1 VKNPPSLE
9 GFKLTAPDGKISLQI
24 MRSFFEKKYWV
35 LLISILALG
44 ALTVLSFSL
53 KSVKFD
59 EAQPVG
65 WGEPSSF
72 LGGGAGGS
80 SLFGVSLEMQVGLF
94 ISLLILAGLVSLL
107 ISAEARKRFL
117 RLVLNLAI
125 TYWVLTYVIKKYP
138 DMLSALNP
146 DSFSEI
152 PPPSS
157 GEVTVIPSAVFTPPE
172 QTPLLSYAISVLILL
187 VMAFSM
193 WYLYRVWKK
202 MNPPKSQSA
211 LDEIAKIA
219 RATLKDLSASGNSAD
234 VITNCY
240 VRMSDVVADKKN
252 IYRGL
257 SMTPTE
263 FATSLERS
271 GLPGDA
277 VRNLTRLFESVRY
290 GGNKVGPKETNEAVA
305 CLTTIVHYCGE
316 TI

>member
-1 VKNPPSLE
+1 
-9 GFKLTAPDGKISLQI
+9 

-65 WGEPSSF
+65 WGEAASSF
-72 LGGGAGGS
+72 GSGSSPGGS

-94 ISLLILAGLVSLL
+94 ISLFFLAALVSLL

-117 RLVLNLAI
+117 RMALNLAFM
-125 TYWVLTYVIKKYP
+125 YWALTYAIKKYP
-138 DMLSALNP
+138 EILSALNP

-152 PPPSS
+152 PPPAN
-157 GEVTVIPSAVFTPPE
+157 GEVVEVPFAVFTPPE
-172 QTPLLSYAISVLILL
+172 QTPFLSYVISVLILL
-187 VMAFSM
+187 TMAFSA
-193 WYLYRVWKK
+193 WYLYRLWRKL
-202 MNPPKSQSA
+202 NPPRSQSA

-219 RATLKDLSASGNSAD
+219 RATLKDLSAGGDSAD

-263 FATSLERS
+263 FANNLERS

>member
-1 VKNPPSLE
+1 
-9 GFKLTAPDGKISLQI
+9 

-35 LLISILALG
+35 LLISILALV

-65 WGEPSSF
+65 WGEASSSF
-72 LGGGAGGS
+72 GGGAFSGGS
-80 SLFGVSLEMQVGLF
+80 SLFGVSLDMQIGLF
-94 ISLLILAGLVSLL
+94 VSLFLIVGLVSLL

-117 RLVLNLAI
+117 RMALNLAAM
-125 TYWVLTYVIKKYP
+125 YWALTYAIKKYP
-138 DMLSALNP
+138 EMLSALNP

-152 PPPSS
+152 PPLAS
-157 GEVTVIPSAVFTPPE
+157 GEEVVIPSAVFTPPE
-172 QTPLLSYAISVLILL
+172 QTPLLSYIISVLILL
-187 VMAFSM
+187 IMAFSF
-193 WYLYRVWKK
+193 WYLYQVWKK
-202 MNPPKSQSA
+202 MNPSRPNGA
-211 LDEIAKIA
+211 LDEIARIA
-219 RATLKDLSASGNSAD
+219 RATLKDLSAGGNSAD

-257 SMTPTE
+257 SMTPAE
-263 FATSLERS
+263 FAINLERS

-305 CLTTIVHYCGE
+305 CLTTIIHYCGE